1 MLLLTAQINVNQF
14 MDISMAKRKRILS
27 FLLSLTM
34 TVSFEKE
41 LLARS
46 I

>member
-14 MDISMAKRKRILS
+14 MDISMAERKRILS